1 MDERYELD
9 RGAVEVIRRL
19 EAYADARLDPGVAAT
34 TRLRAAVMA
43 AAHRQ
48 AALIAADGAAALALA
63 PAEVVPHRALG
74 HDRWMD
80 AWRRPVAAML
90 AGTLTLGILAGTALA
105 ARPGGPLYQARLWT
119 EAANLP
125 AAGLARAHAEVER
138 LQARID
144 EAEAAATAGDA
155 RGVVAAID
163 AYAVIVTEAATG
175 TEGDVAAGQFV
186 EATISRH
193 VIILTALL
201 QQVPAIARDSIEH
214 ALAASAN
221 ALDAIDVPIPGAGGD
236 KGSGGT
242 GGNGATNGGTGGNGA
257 TNGGTGANSGN
268 GGDGG
273 STSGVNPGAPGGAA
287 AGGQVSV
294 SSPTPKAPK
303 PTPPPR
309 PDRTPRPTSS
319 HLPPGLQSGPTDP
332 SSENS
337 QH

>member
-1 MDERYELD
+1 MDELYALD

-19 EAYADARLDPGVAAT
+19 EAYADARLDPSVAAT
-34 TRLRAAVMA
+34 TRMRAAVMA

-48 AALIAADGAAALALA
+48 AALIAADGAGALAHA
-63 PAEVVPHRALG
+63 PAGFTPDRAPG
-74 HDRWMD
+74 AGRWIG

-90 AGTLTLGILAGTALA
+90 AGTLTLAILAGTALA
-105 ARPGGPLYQARLWT
+105 TRPGGPLYQARLWT

-125 AAGLARAHAEVER
+125 ATGLARAGAEVDR

-155 RGVVAAID
+155 RGFVAAID

-175 TEGDVAAGQFV
+175 TDGDVAAGQLV

-193 VIILTALL
+193 VVILTALL
-201 QQVPAIARDSIEH
+201 QQVPKAAQDAIEH
-214 ALAASAN
+214 ALAASSS
-221 ALDAIDVPIPGAGGD
+221 ALDDIDVPAPGAAGNHGD
-236 KGSGGT
+236 GAT
-242 GGNGATNGGTGGNGA
+242 GGNGATNGGG
-257 TNGGTGANSGN
+257 GANSGKGSGSGAT

-273 STSGVNPGAPGGAA
+273 GSGGGAGDPGAAGGAA
-287 AGGQVSV
+287 GGGGQAPA
-294 SSPTPKAPK
+294 SSPTPRPPK
-303 PTPPPR
+303 PTPPPK

-319 HLPPGLQSGPTDP
+319 HIPPGQESGPTDP
-332 SSENS
+332 PSENS

>member
-1 MDERYELD
+1 MDELYALD

-19 EAYADARLDPGVAAT
+19 EAYADARLDPSVAAT
-34 TRLRAAVMA
+34 TRMRAAVMA

-48 AALIAADGAAALALA
+48 AALIAADGAGALALA
-63 PAEVVPHRALG
+63 PAGFAPDRAPG
-74 HDRWMD
+74 AGRWIG
-80 AWRRPVAAML
+80 AWRRPIAAVL

-105 ARPGGPLYQARLWT
+105 TRPGGPLYQARLWT

-125 AAGLARAHAEVER
+125 ATGLARAGAEVDR

-155 RGVVAAID
+155 RGFVAAID

-175 TEGDVAAGQFV
+175 TDGDVAAGQLV

-193 VIILTALL
+193 VVILTALL
-201 QQVPAIARDSIEH
+201 QQVPVAAQDAIEH
-214 ALAASAN
+214 ALAASSS
-221 ALDAIDVPIPGAGGD
+221 ALDDIDVPAPGAAGNHGD
-236 KGSGGT
+236 GAT
-242 GGNGATNGGTGGNGA
+242 GGNGATNGGG
-257 TNGGTGANSGN
+257 GANSGKGSGSGAT

-273 STSGVNPGAPGGAA
+273 GSGGGAGDPGAAGGAA
-287 AGGQVSV
+287 GGGGQGPA
-294 SSPTPKAPK
+294 SSPTPRPPK
-303 PTPPPR
+303 PTPPPK

-319 HLPPGLQSGPTDP
+319 HIPPGQQSGPTDP
-332 SSENS
+332 PSENS